1 MLAILRYDA
10 IHKLYGTCTSKHAD
24 ARLCRQV
31 VPSDD
36 LEEADNDD
44 SASPSLLN
52 DELRQE
58 VRSRRA
64 KMHRFVSP
72 HRVTSFHTHTQ
83 TACPLVCCWYNELQE
98 G

>member
-1 MLAILRYDA
+1 MVHHLCV
-10 IHKLYGTCTSKHAD
+10 TCSSKQAD

-36 LEEADNDD
+36 LEEADSNE

-64 KMHRFVSP
+64 KMHRFASP
-72 HRVTSFHTHTQ
+72 PGVTFSDTSPTLS
-83 TACPLVCCWYNELQE
+83 LVCRN
-98 G
+98 